1 MIDHIAYGNSELPM
15 KFLATTLVLISAT
28 LLSGCPSNLTGDS
41 YSREDA
47 RNVQTV
53 VYGTIISTRPVQ
65 IEGTKTAVGPAAG
78 AIVGGLAGS
87 TVGGGSGSNIAA
99 AVGAIGGGLLGG
111 ATEEAVTKTQGIE
124 ITVRLDSKETQAIV
138 QAVSPNDHF
147 MVGQRVRLLSV
158 NGQTRVSP

>member
-1 MIDHIAYGNSELPM
+1 M
-15 KFLATTLVLISAT
+15 KFLAGIIVLISAA

-47 RNVQTV
+47 RNVQNV
-53 VYGTIISTRPVQ
+53 VYATVIATRPVQ
-65 IEGTKTAVGPAAG
+65 IEGTKTAIGPAAG

-111 ATEEAVTKTQGIE
+111 ATEEAATKSQGIE
-124 ITVRLDSKETQAIV
+124 ITVRLDSTNETKAVV
-138 QAVSPNDHF
+138 QAASPTENF

>member
-1 MIDHIAYGNSELPM
+1 M
-15 KFLATTLVLISAT
+15 KFLAGILVLISVT

-47 RNVQTV
+47 RQVQNVQT
-53 VYGTIISTRPVQ
+53 GTITYLRPVQ

-87 TVGGGSGSNIAA
+87 GVGGGNGSNIAA

-111 ATEEAVTKTQGIE
+111 AAEEAATKTQGVE
-124 ITVRLDSKETQAIV
+124 ITVRLDSTKETKAYV
-138 QAVSPNDHF
+138 QAVSPTENF
-147 MVGQRVRLLSV
+147 MVGQHVRLLSV
-158 NGQTRVSP
+158 NGQTRVTP